1 MLFSSIG
8 QTVGDLVLLWYMGI
22 GEEMMVPFQ
31 KKGEEMMEERGKKII
46 GHKRIPK
53 GFARTP
59 LWVDLGLFNVGS
71 NPPLGNNQWRIFY
84 YLKTSDIISK

>member
-8 QTVGDLVLLWYMGI
+8 QTVRDLVLLWYMGI

-46 GHKRIPK
+46 GRKRIPQGIRAHPTLG
-53 GFARTP
+53 GFGAVQRRIKPTP
-59 LWVDLGLFNVGS
+59 WKQS
-71 NPPLGNNQWRIFY
+71 MA
-84 YLKTSDIISK
+84 DILLSKD